1 MKLKS
6 KDIVIN
12 DERYEVREMAVG
24 AMLPMLP
31 RMQDSETQQEAQLDL
46 LKQCVYYEGQPLG
59 DEIDCIGIST
69 YLALAEAVMEVNG
82 LSTEGKV

>member
-6 KDIVIN
+6 KEVVIN

-24 AMLPMLP
+24 VILPMLP
-31 RMQDSETQQEAQLDL
+31 RMQDAETQQEAQLDL
-46 LKQCVYYEGQPLG
+46 LKQCVHFDGNPLG

-82 LSTEGKV
+82 LSTEGKD